1 MSVPNLQIVVSSTE
15 WVESFRACIDQV
27 AREKK
32 YLLKAEGPPLAKLRA
47 FIEGMERKKNPQFL
61 ALIENQVV
69 GWIDLRRL
77 DDRVTGELGM
87 GVKDGYRGQGVG
99 RALLKACLKA
109 AWDSGFDKVQL
120 KVYLQNQRAIDFYIA
135 AGFRL
140 EKRLKNFAKLDGV
153 PLDAQQMYLRKEEN

>member
-1 MSVPNLQIVVSSTE
+1 MSVPDLRIVASSTD
-15 WVESFRACIDQV
+15 WLESFRACIDQV

-32 YLLKAEGPPLAKLRA
+32 YLLMSEGPPLAKLRA
-47 FIEGMERKKNPQFL
+47 FIEGMERKQNPQFL
-61 ALIENQVV
+61 ALV
-69 GWIDLRRL
+69 GDEVIGWSDLRRL
-77 DDRVTGELGM
+77 DDRITGELGM
-87 GVKDGYRGQGVG
+87 GVKDGYRGRGVG
-99 RALLKACLKA
+99 HALLQACLKA

-153 PLDAQQMYLRKEEN
+153 SLDAQQMYLRKEHA